1 MAGQNSPGANP
12 GAALIENTNPT
23 TPNGWVHQ
31 VVIRTAA
38 AGDLTAL
45 EWDGEYTHYRRMYAD
60 AYRRSLQGRSIL
72 WVAEL
77 PGVGIIGQTFVQL
90 LCDRPELADGSC
102 RAYMYAFR
110 VKPTYRGKGVG
121 SMIIQTME
129 ADLRRRR
136 YMLVTLNVAR
146 DNISARRLY
155 ERMGYQV
162 VAPEPGIWSYQ
173 DHLGEWHT
181 VEEPAWRMEK
191 NL

>member
-1 MAGQNSPGANP
+1 MTINPNSTLPKNW
-12 GAALIENTNPT
+12 LEHII
-23 TPNGWVHQ
+23 
-31 VVIRTAA
+31 IRTATA
-38 AGDLTAL
+38 DDLPAL
-45 EWDGEYTHYRRMYAD
+45 EWEGQYTHYRRMYAD

-77 PGVGIIGQTFVQL
+77 PGTGIIGQTFVQL

-110 VKPTYRGKGVG
+110 VKPPYRSHGVG
-121 SMIIQTME
+121 GMIIRTME
-129 ADLRRRR
+129 EDLRRRH
-136 YMLVTLNVAR
+136 YHLVTLNVAR
-146 DNISARRLY
+146 ENEDARRLY
-155 ERMGYQV
+155 ERMGYTV

-191 NL
+191 NI